1 MKKLINRFLNAY
13 FKKSEILSEII
24 VLKSKILNNE
34 FEIERIKLE
43 TKMTSPDNIAILNKL
58 GEIRIF
64 IFNCNKNYNNR
75 LKDLQDKLY
84 IYE

>member
-24 VLKSKILNNE
+24 VLKQKILNNE

-75 LKDLQDKLY
+75 LKALQDKLY